1 MTENELLQAVLDAVP
16 QPLQDDEIT
25 VPMLIKQGIPSMV
38 ARGMIAKWLKDG
50 TLTARVAINPVTGKR
65 INAYKRI

>member
-38 ARGMIAKWLKDG
+38 ARGMIAKMLREG
-50 TLTARVAINPVTGKR
+50 EVVARVAINPVTGKR
-65 INAYKRI
+65 IKAYKRL